1 MIHYVLQI
9 VAFQLLFLVIYD
21 VFLKKETFF
30 NWNRAYLLITPIISF
45 VLPFIKISAIRETI
59 PSEYIVTL
67 PEILIGN
74 TVPETVLQQRALRE
88 VVISDLEIPVE
99 IPWMTILWLSG
110 VAISLA
116 LFGYKMLKIQ
126 RLKYK
131 GTSTKKDGIRL
142 VRLPNTD
149 TAFSFFNT
157 IFLGNDLSEK
167 QKENILLHENIHI
180 KERHSLDMLFFEM
193 LRIVCWFNPLV
204 YIYQNKMMM
213 LQEYTADARV
223 VSQKDKKEYYQGL
236 LAHVFQTENI
246 SFVNPFF
253 NHSIIKKR
261 IIMLQKT
268 KSKQILKTKYLFL
281 IPALFSI
288 LVYTACTDAN
298 AKGVWHT
305 TSDSEIIQNI
315 EILKNSIAK
324 QGDLTEEEERALK
337 VLMAVTSKKED
348 ILKDGTYDDVLND
361 LDIPFAVVEQVPAFK
376 GCSGTKEEITK
387 CTSQKISKHVNKEF
401 NMDVPKE
408 LGIVGVTTKIITVFK
423 INTEGNIVDVRA
435 RGGNA
440 KLEEEAIR
448 VIKTIPQMIPGK
460 HEGKIVSVLYEL
472 PITFRINK

>member
-110 VAISLA
+110 VAVSLA

-180 KERHSLDMLFFEM
+180 KERHSFCLL
-193 LRIVCWFNPLV
+193 
-204 YIYQNKMMM
+204 
-213 LQEYTADARV
+213 YTSPSPRD
-223 VSQKDKKEYYQGL
+223 Q
-236 LAHVFQTENI
+236 
-246 SFVNPFF
+246 
-253 NHSIIKKR
+253 
-261 IIMLQKT
+261 
-268 KSKQILKTKYLFL
+268 
-281 IPALFSI
+281 
-288 LVYTACTDAN
+288 
-298 AKGVWHT
+298 
-305 TSDSEIIQNI
+305 
-315 EILKNSIAK
+315 
-324 QGDLTEEEERALK
+324 
-337 VLMAVTSKKED
+337 
-348 ILKDGTYDDVLND
+348 
-361 LDIPFAVVEQVPAFK
+361 
-376 GCSGTKEEITK
+376 
-387 CTSQKISKHVNKEF
+387 
-401 NMDVPKE
+401 
-408 LGIVGVTTKIITVFK
+408 
-423 INTEGNIVDVRA
+423 
-435 RGGNA
+435 RGPRMPSYA
-440 KLEEEAIR
+440 
-448 VIKTIPQMIPGK
+448 
-460 HEGKIVSVLYEL
+460 
-472 PITFRINK
+472 

>member
-59 PSEYIVTL
+59 PSEYIVSL
-67 PEILIGN
+67 PEILIGEA
-74 TVPETVLQQRALRE
+74 VPEKVLEQRALRE
-88 VVISDLEIPVE
+88 VVISDAEIPSE
-99 IPWMTILWLSG
+99 IPWMTILWISG
-110 VAISLA
+110 VVVSLS
-116 LFGYKMLKIQ
+116 LFIYKMLKIQ
-126 RLKYK
+126 RLKRI
-131 GTSTKKDGIRL
+131 GISTKKDGIRL
-142 VRLPNTD
+142 VKLPNTD

-236 LAHVFQTENI
+236 LAHVFQTEDI

-261 IIMLQKT
+261 IIMLQKA

-324 QGDLTEEEERALK
+324 QGSLTEEEERALK
-337 VLMAVTSKKED
+337 VLMAVTSENP
-348 ILKDGTYDDVLND
+348 LKDNTYDDVLND
-361 LDIPFAVVEQVPAFK
+361 LDIPFGVVQQVPTFK
-376 GCSGTKEEITK
+376 ECSGSKEEITK

-440 KLEEEAIR
+440 KLEEEAVR
-448 VIKTIPQMIPGK
+448 VIKTIPQMVPGK

>member
-1 MIHYVLQI
+1 MIHYILQI

-59 PSEYIVTL
+59 PSEYMISL
-67 PEILIGN
+67 PEVLIGEAI
-74 TVPETVLQQRALRE
+74 PEKVLQQRALRE
-88 VVISDLEIPVE
+88 VVISGVEIPPE
-99 IPWMTILWLSG
+99 IPWMTILWISG
-110 VAISLA
+110 VVVSLA
-116 LFGYKMLKIQ
+116 LFVYKMLKIQ
-126 RLKYK
+126 RLKRI
-131 GTSTKKDGIRL
+131 GISTKKDGIRL
-142 VRLPNTD
+142 VKLPNTD

-157 IFLGNDLSEK
+157 IFLGSDLSEK

-204 YIYQNKMMM
+204 YMYQNKMMM
-213 LQEYTADARV
+213 LQEYTADAKV

-324 QGDLTEEEERALK
+324 QGNLTEEEERALR
-337 VLMAVTSKKED
+337 VLTAVTSENP
-348 ILKDGTYDDVLND
+348 LKDDRYDDVLND
-361 LDIPFAVVEQVPAFK
+361 LDIPFGVVHQVPTFK

-408 LGIVGVTTKIITVFK
+408 LGIVGVTTKIVTVFK
-423 INTEGNIVDVRA
+423 IDTKGNIVNVRA

-460 HEGKIVSVLYEL
+460 HEGKTVSVLYEL